1 MSGAWPGHEL
11 GRLLV
16 PLVGSRSYAWH
27 PPFPRVRGTQAS
39 QATRQVPT
47 LPLQVSLGLSWP
59 VCEMGG
65 GRAGASR
72 TDMLFLSTPH
82 LSQGFELGGVG
93 WGLIWCVKLDNGG
106 ACGCESELVAVHRK
120 GVLMDR
126 CFTVYRN

>member
-1 MSGAWPGHEL
+1 MSGACPGHEL

-39 QATRQVPT
+39 QANPQVPT

-65 GRAGASR
+65 GWAGAFW
-72 TDMLFLSTPH
+72 TDMLVVLSPPH
-82 LSQGFELGGVG
+82 LSEGFELGGLG
-93 WGLIWCVKLDNGG
+93 WGSVECQAEYWGLWAGCLIPKSLPQM
-106 ACGCESELVAVHRK
+106 E
-120 GVLMDR
+120 
-126 CFTVYRN
+126 